1 MVSNTG
7 VNEAP
12 RQVAVYWHLENLVSS
27 QYNKM
32 FGSGQWTRD
41 KLNMARKTPEDL
53 SMALGRARVDVKGLV
68 GHAQSLGGLVI
79 NRVYAD
85 WSVGMFKEYRLGLSA
100 VRPVDFVQVYRSV
113 PVRTDIQLPI
123 DVVADLD
130 RYSGITDVLVCSGTV
145 GFETVATHAE
155 ARGRRAHAIG
165 FATGNNA
172 SWCAATQ
179 FTEYADIAA
188 TAQMPPLPAATAR
201 ALVAPFSGDYSRT
214 LGCKALRSA
223 VTGVDPK
230 ALGYP
235 SFWGL
240 LRAAALEGLLEVTGT
255 NQDKSTVRLNR
266 TVVDVP
272 A

>member
-1 MVSNTG
+1 MVSTADMSG
-7 VNEAP
+7 VP
-12 RQVAVYWHLENLVSS
+12 RQVAVYWHFENVVSS

-41 KLNMARKTPEDL
+41 KLNIARRTPEDL
-53 SMALGRARVDVKGLV
+53 SLALGRARVDVKGLV
-68 GHAQSLGGLVI
+68 AHAQSIGDIVI

-85 WSVGMFKEYRLGLSA
+85 WSVGMYKEYRLGLSTF
-100 VRPVDFVQVYRSV
+100 RPVDFVQMYRSV
-113 PVRTDIQLPI
+113 PVRTDIQLPM
-123 DVVADLD
+123 DVVADLV
-130 RYSGITDVLVCSGTV
+130 RYPGITDVLVCSGTV
-145 GFETVATHAE
+145 GFEAVATHSA
-155 ARGRRAHAIG
+155 ARGRQAHGIG
-165 FATGNNA
+165 FTTGNNA
-172 SWCAATQ
+172 SWCEATQ
-179 FTEYADIAA
+179 FTEYADVAA
-188 TAQMPPLPAATAR
+188 AAQMPPLPAATAR
-201 ALVAPFSGDYSRT
+201 ALAAPFAGDYGRT

-223 VTGVDPK
+223 VIGVDPK

-266 TVVDVP
+266 AVVDVP